1 MGRYSTSFGG
11 RLSTSVKFR
20 VIRSSI
26 FSLFSVLHRFFHWN
40 YQSRS
45 LGYIYI
51 STAAIRLLNYNM
63 LETLFYKI
71 GDSDNTPLYK
81 IDVYCVWKLKSVMS
95 AADVL
100 SMYRVR
106 GMLLRQVI
114 SAVLDEIFPVQRRSN
129 FITVL
134 YLYYSGGNL
143 NLQIIHS
150 VVISGSTIAI
160 LICKASVRI
169 LCCWLLSM
177 NAFV

>member
-1 MGRYSTSFGG
+1 
-11 RLSTSVKFR
+11 
-20 VIRSSI
+20 
-26 FSLFSVLHRFFHWN
+26 
-40 YQSRS
+40 
-45 LGYIYI
+45 
-51 STAAIRLLNYNM
+51 
-63 LETLFYKI
+63 
-71 GDSDNTPLYK
+71 
-81 IDVYCVWKLKSVMS
+81 MS

-150 VVISGSTIAI
+150 GVISGSTIAI

-169 LCCWLLSM
+169 LCC
-177 NAFV
+177 